1 MGAAMTGNNSA
12 KEKGGVQS
20 LARAFA
26 LLEAIAGAPDG
37 IGLAQLSK
45 AVGLHS
51 STAFHLVKTMVQ
63 LGYVR
68 QESETKRYRLGRPL
82 FLLAARAREEV
93 VLISVATPLLEK
105 LAEATSETSHLA
117 VRLGHQIIILARTD
131 GSSPFRLNERLGA
144 LRPAHATALGKI
156 LLARLE
162 AEQLQR
168 FLTENSLEACTPN
181 TITEPERLRR
191 ELATVRAAGIAF
203 DDAEYHPEVRCAAVA
218 VHDFTGHVSG
228 AIGISGPIW
237 RLSLSVLQE
246 KVPLVHETAA
256 RISEELGYQGEA
268 VAADATKKVKT
279 KVTP

>member
-1 MGAAMTGNNSA
+1 MTMAKHSGS

-63 LGYVR
+63 LGYVC
-68 QESETKRYRLGRPL
+68 QERATKRYRLGRPL

-93 VLISVATPLLEK
+93 ELINVATPLLEK
-105 LAEATSETSHLA
+105 LAEATSESSHLA
-117 VRLGHQIIILARTD
+117 VRSGHQIVILARTD

-162 AEQLQR
+162 PEQFEG
-168 FLTENSLEACTPN
+168 FLAENSLDACTPN
-181 TITEPERLRR
+181 TITDAVRLRR
-191 ELATVRAAGIAF
+191 ELATVRDAGIAF
-203 DDAEYHPEVRCAAVA
+203 DDAEYHSEVRCAAVA
-218 VHDFTGHVSG
+218 IYDFTGHVTG

-237 RLSLSVLQE
+237 RLSLSALQE
-246 KVPLVHETAA
+246 KVPLVRETAA
-256 RISEELGYQGEA
+256 RISEELGYQGDM
-268 VAADATKKVKT
+268 VANPELE
-279 KVTP
+279 KVTS

>member
-1 MGAAMTGNNSA
+1 MTMAKHSGS

-63 LGYVR
+63 FGYVR
-68 QESETKRYRLGRPL
+68 QERATKRYRLGRPL

-93 VLISVATPLLEK
+93 ELINVATPLLEK
-105 LAEATSETSHLA
+105 LAEATSESSHLA
-117 VRLGHQIIILARTD
+117 VRSGHQIVILARTD

-162 AEQLQR
+162 PEQFEG
-168 FLTENSLEACTPN
+168 FLAENSLDACTPN
-181 TITEPERLRR
+181 TITDAVRLRR
-191 ELATVRAAGIAF
+191 ELATVRDAGIAF
-203 DDAEYHPEVRCAAVA
+203 DDAEYHSEVRCAAVA
-218 VHDFTGHVSG
+218 IYDFTGHVTG

-237 RLSLSVLQE
+237 RLSLSALQE
-246 KVPLVHETAA
+246 KVPLVRETAA
-256 RISEELGYQGEA
+256 RISEELGYQGDM
-268 VAADATKKVKT
+268 VANPELE
-279 KVTP
+279 KVTS

>member
-1 MGAAMTGNNSA
+1 MANNSGG

-68 QESETKRYRLGRPL
+68 QESGTKRYRLGRPL
-82 FLLAARAREEV
+82 FLLVARAREEV
-93 VLISVATPLLEK
+93 ELINVATPLLEK
-105 LAEATSETSHLA
+105 LAEATSEASHLA
-117 VRLGHQIIILARTD
+117 VRSGHQIVILARTD

-156 LLARLE
+156 LPARLE
-162 AEQLQR
+162 PEQLES
-168 FLTENSLEACTPN
+168 FLTENSLDACTSN
-181 TITEPERLRR
+181 TITDADRLRR

-203 DDAEYHPEVRCAAVA
+203 DDAEYYPEVRCAAVA
-218 VHDFTGHVSG
+218 IHDFTGNVAG

-237 RLSLSVLQE
+237 RLSLSAMQE
-246 KVPLVHETAA
+246 KVPLVHDTAA

-268 VAADATKKVKT
+268 VESGAVGEASEKVA
-279 KVTP
+279 P

>member
-1 MGAAMTGNNSA
+1 MKRSDGG

-20 LARAFA
+20 LERAFA
-26 LLEAIAGAPDG
+26 LLEAIAGAPEG

-68 QESETKRYRLGRPL
+68 QERETKRYRLGRPL
-82 FLLAARAREEV
+82 FVLAARAREEV
-93 VLISVATPLLEK
+93 ELINVATPLLEK
-105 LAEATSETSHLA
+105 LAEATSEASHLA
-117 VRLGHQIIILARTD
+117 VRSGHQIVILARTD

-162 AEQLQR
+162 PDQLEG
-168 FLTENSLEACTPN
+168 FLAENSLDACTPN
-181 TITEPERLRR
+181 TITDAERLRR
-191 ELATVRAAGIAF
+191 ELTTVRDAGIAF
-203 DDAEYHPEVRCAAVA
+203 DDAEFHPEVRCAAVA
-218 VHDFTGHVSG
+218 IHDFTGNVTG

-237 RLSLSVLQE
+237 RLSLSALQE

-256 RISEELGYQGEA
+256 RISEDLGYQGDTTAQRAPE
-268 VAADATKKVKT
+268 KVNS
-279 KVTP
+279 